1 MVNGMDKGKR
11 AASSRWKKQTEDWE
25 EREKLRGTEPD
36 EYEDRRKRDKR
47 KKKRLSPVWSRLIK
61 IFLILLAAFLGLFL
75 WLNRDNLHPETVVDW
90 LHEKIV
96 GMGVGDGYPT
106 PIIGSTVAEGN
117 FDSSNGDL
125 VMVSDTH
132 LTVMNSTAKEL
143 MSRQHSF
150 TTPALKLAGTRMLVY
165 NLGGKGYQVESYTKT
180 LVKETGEEKIF
191 GGGISSEGTY
201 ALLTEAEGYFGK
213 LTVYTPENEE
223 RFRYRFSSAYPMAVA
238 VDGGGGKAL
247 VTGVSSKDGALL
259 SSLYLLDMNSTE
271 SQEPLG
277 EYEDTLFLGAYI
289 CPDGTAVAVGDTRTV
304 VVPSGGSPQVYEYGS
319 RQLASYDV
327 GDDVTALCLL
337 PYDTASSGELILLGH
352 DGAVRKTISVG
363 SAMESVSIA
372 GNTVAVLGGGV
383 LSGYSISDGSP
394 AGQAEAGSD
403 GIAVAMRDE
412 TSAYILGVSEI
423 RMVSLAR

>member
-1 MVNGMDKGKR
+1 MDTEKR
-11 AASSRWKKQTEDWE
+11 KASSRWKRQTEDWE
-25 EREKLRGTEPD
+25 EREELRGREPD
-36 EYEDRRKRDKR
+36 AYEGRHKKEKR
-47 KKKRLSPVWSRLIK
+47 KKKRLSPLWSRLIK

-75 WLNRDNLHPETVVDW
+75 WLNRENLHPETVVDW
-90 LHEKIV
+90 LQEKIV

-106 PIIGSTVAEGN
+106 PIVGSTVAEGN
-117 FDSSNGDL
+117 FASSNGDL
-125 VMVSDTH
+125 VAVSDTH
-132 LTVMNSTAKEL
+132 LTVMNSSAKEL

-180 LVKETGEEKIF
+180 LVKKTGEETIF

-223 RFRYRFSSAYPMAVA
+223 RFRYRFSSVYPTAVA
-238 VDGGGGKAL
+238 VDGISGTAF

-271 SQEPLG
+271 SQKPLG
-277 EYEDTLFLGAYI
+277 EYEDTLFLDAYL

-304 VVPSGGSPQVYEYGS
+304 VIPSGGSPQVFEYGS

-363 SAMESVSIA
+363 SAMESVSIS
-372 GNTVAVLGGGV
+372 GNTAAVLGGGV

-394 AGQAEAGSD
+394 VGQADAGSD
-403 GIAVAMRDE
+403 SVAVALRDE
-412 TSAYILGVSEI
+412 TTAYILGVSEI
-423 RMVSLAR
+423 RMVTLSQ

>member
-1 MVNGMDKGKR
+1 MDTEKR
-11 AASSRWKKQTEDWE
+11 KASSRWKRQTEDWE
-25 EREKLRGTEPD
+25 EREELRGREPD
-36 EYEDRRKRDKR
+36 AYEGRHKKEKR
-47 KKKRLSPVWSRLIK
+47 KKKRLSPLWSRLIK

-75 WLNRDNLHPETVVDW
+75 WLNRENLHPETVVDW
-90 LHEKIV
+90 LQEKIV

-106 PIIGSTVAEGN
+106 PIVGSTVAEGN
-117 FDSSNGDL
+117 FASSNGDL
-125 VMVSDTH
+125 VAVSDTH
-132 LTVMNSTAKEL
+132 LTVMNSSAKEL

-180 LVKETGEEKIF
+180 LVKKTGEETIF

-223 RFRYRFSSAYPMAVA
+223 RFRYRFSSVYPTAVA
-238 VDGGGGKAL
+238 V
-247 VTGVSSKDGALL
+247 
-259 SSLYLLDMNSTE
+259 YLLDMNSTE
-271 SQEPLG
+271 SQKPLG
-277 EYEDTLFLGAYI
+277 EYEDTLFLDAYL

-304 VVPSGGSPQVYEYGS
+304 VIPSGGSPQVYEYGS

-363 SAMESVSIA
+363 SAMESVSIS
-372 GNTVAVLGGGV
+372 GNTAAVLGGGV

-394 AGQAEAGSD
+394 VGQADAGSD
-403 GIAVAMRDE
+403 SVAVALRDE
-412 TSAYILGVSEI
+412 TTAYILGVSEI
-423 RMVSLAR
+423 RMVTLSQ